1 MIINRVY
8 TERKLGYCNKCFVW
22 MLGTTI
28 SIGLYLAFD
37 ITFNEDPTLFI
48 GCSLALA
55 GLSVATIVVGW
66 TIYTTLND
74 LKDSPPPQ
82 DKTNSSDGGKA
93 SSASDDASVNSTQT
107 DNSLK
112 AGVHIVLKSNVYAN
126 GKVETSTDISL
137 DSRGNVLIIAPSQ
150 ADKVTV
156 NQGYSAT
163 TGAETAQEKGQTRS
177 ENKGS
182 AQS

>member
-8 TERKLGYCNKCFVW
+8 TERKLSYCNKCFIW

-37 ITFNEDPTLFI
+37 ITFNEEPTLFI

-55 GLSVATIVVGW
+55 GLSVATIVIGW

-74 LKDSPPPQ
+74 LKDSPSPQ
-82 DKTNSSDGGKA
+82 ANSSDGGKA
-93 SSASDDASVNSTQT
+93 PSASDGAGVNSAQT
-107 DNSLK
+107 ENSLK
-112 AGVHIVLKSNVYAN
+112 TDVHIVLESKVDAN
-126 GKVETSTDISL
+126 GKAETSADISL
-137 DSRGNVLIIAPSQ
+137 DSRGNVIIIAPSK

-163 TGAETAQEKGQTRS
+163 TGAETAQEKGQTKP
-177 ENKGS
+177 ENQNS
-182 AQS
+182 DQS

>member
-22 MLGTTI
+22 MLGTMI
-28 SIGLYLAFD
+28 SLGLYL
-37 ITFNEDPTLFI
+37 TFELTFSEEPTLFI
-48 GCSLALA
+48 ACLSAMVGLLIALIIV
-55 GLSVATIVVGW
+55 GLIIKTS
-66 TIYTTLND
+66 LND

-82 DKTNSSDGGKA
+82 ANSSDGSKA
-93 SSASDDASVNSTQT
+93 PTAADSNSVNSAQT
-107 DNSLK
+107 ENSLK
-112 AGVHIVLKSNVYAN
+112 TGIHIVLKAGPDAN
-126 GKVETSTDISL
+126 GKSETSTDISL
-137 DSRGNVLIIAPSQ
+137 DSRGNVIIIAPSQ
-150 ADKVTV
+150 ADKVIV

-163 TGAETAQEKGQTRS
+163 TRA

>member
-28 SIGLYLAFD
+28 SLVLYLTFEL
-37 ITFNEDPTLFI
+37 TFNENPGLFI
-48 GCSLALA
+48 GCSLAVI
-55 GLSVATIVVGW
+55 GLCVAMLVIGW
-66 TIYTTLND
+66 TIYITLND

-82 DKTNSSDGGKA
+82 ANSSDRGKVPTA
-93 SSASDDASVNSTQT
+93 ADGDSVNSAQT
-107 DNSLK
+107 ENSLRT
-112 AGVHIVLKSNVYAN
+112 GGHIVLKATFNAN
-126 GKVETSTDISL
+126 DKAVTSADIPL
-137 DSRGNVLIIAPSQ
+137 DSRGNVIFIAPCQ

-163 TGAETAQEKGQTRS
+163 TGAETAPENDQTRP
-177 ENKGS
+177 ENRDS
-182 AQS
+182 DQS

>member
-1 MIINRVY
+1 M
-8 TERKLGYCNKCFVW
+8 
-22 MLGTTI
+22 
-28 SIGLYLAFD
+28 
-37 ITFNEDPTLFI
+37 
-48 GCSLALA
+48 
-55 GLSVATIVVGW
+55 
-66 TIYTTLND
+66 
-74 LKDSPPPQ
+74 
-82 DKTNSSDGGKA
+82 
-93 SSASDDASVNSTQT
+93 
-107 DNSLK
+107 
-112 AGVHIVLKSNVYAN
+112 LKSNVYAN

>member
-22 MLGTTI
+22 MLGTDV
-28 SIGLYLAFD
+28 SLFLYLVFE
-37 ITFNEDPTLFI
+37 ITFKENPVLFI
-48 GCSLALA
+48 GCSVSIVGLFIAL
-55 GLSVATIVVGW
+55 IVVGCIINS
-66 TIYTTLND
+66 TMND

-82 DKTNSSDGGKA
+82 ANSSDGGN
-93 SSASDDASVNSTQT
+93 VNSTPT
-107 DNSLK
+107 ESSLK
-112 AGVHIVLKSNVYAN
+112 TGVHIVLESNVDVN

-163 TGAETAQEKGQTRS
+163 TGAETAQEKGQTKP
-177 ENKGS
+177 ENQNS
-182 AQS
+182 DQS